1 MLFQGKKRRD
11 IHNLEDV
18 VTALLINSPRLQ
30 QMSERAREWHVDGAA
45 NIVNILIEILDA
57 TNTGESVE
65 LVKAEES
72 IN

>member
-1 MLFQGKKRRD
+1 M
-11 IHNLEDV
+11 
-18 VTALLINSPRLQ
+18 TALLINSPRLQ

-45 NIVNILIEILDA
+45 NIVNSLIEILDA
-57 TNTGESVE
+57 TDTGESVE